1 MFILS
6 THMSVYH
13 EEPGTEVTGAVE
25 LSCEWWELNPGPLH
39 EQKVLITTR
48 STITPMKTSYHRS

>member
-25 LSCEWWELNPGPLH
+25 LPCEWWELNPGPLH
-39 EQKVLITTR
+39 E
-48 STITPMKTSYHRS
+48 H